1 MQEIPYFCAF
11 GRCYQ
16 STCVPQILVI
26 LPLFCPSFYNKKR
39 PQERDAP
46 GVLFMNQ
53 IPSSFFQVFGPQIP
67 STVTPAA
74 F

>member
-1 MQEIPYFCAF
+1 MRSSEVL
-11 GRCYQ
+11 Q
-16 STCVPQILVI
+16 SYLCTADFKRSAPF
-26 LPLFCPSFYNKKR
+26 LPLVCPLKCKR

-46 GVLFMNQ
+46 GVLFMYQ